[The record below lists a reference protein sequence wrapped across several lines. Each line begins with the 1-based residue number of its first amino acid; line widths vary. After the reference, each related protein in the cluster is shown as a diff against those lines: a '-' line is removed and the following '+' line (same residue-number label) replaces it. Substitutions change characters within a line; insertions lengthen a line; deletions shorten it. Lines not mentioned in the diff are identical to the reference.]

1 MRSFDVDLR
10 AVFAE
15 CLCTAF
21 LVYFGVGTALTSGN
35 PVLIALVFGTVVT
48 VLIYMAQHSNAGQLN
63 PAVSIAL
70 ALAGYVP
77 YAQAVLNCLAQF
89 TGGVIGSALL
99 FASMSRSKAGNLGAN
114 KLGEDYEV
122 HQAVVA
128 EIISA
133 LLLQLTV
140 FEALLHPRS
149 KAGKVAPVAIG
160 FVVFI
165 AHSALIPID
174 GCSLNPARSFGPAL
188 LTESWDDFWI
198 FFLCPI
204 IGCALAIPA
213 HVISL
218 KDYTPKPKQTTTPT
232 EALELA

>member
-21 LVYFGVGTALTSGN
+21 LVYFGVGTALTSDN
-35 PVLIALVFGTVVT
+35 PVLTGLVFGTVVT
-48 VLIYMAQHSNAGQLN
+48 VLIYMAQHSNAGQVN

-77 YAQAVLNCLAQF
+77 YAQAAVNCLAQF

-99 FASMSRSKAGNLGAN
+99 FASMSRSNAGNLGAN
-114 KLGEDYEV
+114 KLNDGFEV

-140 FEALLHPRS
+140 FETLLHPRS
-149 KAGKVAPVAIG
+149 KAGKLAPVAIG
-160 FVVFI
+160 LVVFI
-165 AHSALIPID
+165 AHSALMPID
-174 GCSLNPARSFGPAL
+174 GCSLNPARAFGPAL

-204 IGCALAIPA
+204 FGCMLAIPA
-213 HVISL
+213 HLIFL
-218 KDYTPKPKQTTTPT
+218 MDLTPQPKQTTTST
-232 EALELA
+232 DAIELA